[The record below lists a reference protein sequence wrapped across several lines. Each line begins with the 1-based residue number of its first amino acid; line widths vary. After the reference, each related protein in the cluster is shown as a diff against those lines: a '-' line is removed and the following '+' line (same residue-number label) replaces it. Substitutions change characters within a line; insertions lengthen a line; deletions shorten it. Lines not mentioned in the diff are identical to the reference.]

1 MAPPI
6 KSTCLASQF
15 LSALA
20 GVKVRPWLLVGPIR
34 FQKATEPCSLQCVPS
49 SLILESLS
57 PVALPFARLTAI
69 LHSDKAWGFW
79 SSS

>member
-34 FQKATEPCSLQCVPS
+34 FQKATEALQFTVCPQQLDLGVSEPS
-49 SLILESLS
+49 GS
-57 PVALPFARLTAI
+57 AI
-69 LHSDKAWGFW
+69 CPADCHPAQ
-79 SSS
+79 